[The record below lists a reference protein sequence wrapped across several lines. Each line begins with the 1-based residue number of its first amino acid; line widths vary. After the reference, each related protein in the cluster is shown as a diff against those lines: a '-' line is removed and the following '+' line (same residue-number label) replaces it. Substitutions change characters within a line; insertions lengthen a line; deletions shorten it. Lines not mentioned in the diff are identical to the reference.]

1 MTTLYDRMGSREVC
15 DVAFKAKAKQ
25 SIGNLSFE
33 KDETVLFIDTAK
45 TSSLEGEG
53 TTVYST
59 GGMGNNKLIAWE
71 GDQAV
76 TFTVEDALLSKMSFA
91 LLTGATISEA
101 STDNIIHFPM
111 REEVDAIYNEGILT
125 VDLTDVLGKETLC
138 KTQKVFGYVLNEH
151 GMICNKLGRGTFGEG
166 NIITFKAPSDIKGD
180 AYIQVEFNVIRNS
193 KATNIEIEPG
203 KFAGYYYVEAKTLYR
218 QEATGTDVPAL
229 ITIPKVKIQSK
240 FSLSMNATGDPS
252 TFTFTMDAF
261 PDYTKFNRKKKIL
274 AGMTLLEEL
283 IDAEEEEDNI
293 ICNHKEN
300 FVSIEENGTPYVKDN
315 VLNIPIKRYGDE
327 VLTASAVE
335 NEINLDTTIKEDVI
349 EVVLTSDVEPGDTV
363 VTVVKGE
370 KNTLNVTYTV
380 KGTDLISVAKKGD
393 VTVDA
398 NALSIPVSILKGE
411 TVVATA
417 TIEGKDDVDLIET
430 VGDGVVTVAL
440 TNEVATGDKISVAV
454 VGRYNTVNVDYTL
467 QDGDAP
473 TA

>member
-1 MTTLYDRMGSREVC
+1 M
-15 DVAFKAKAKQ
+15 
-25 SIGNLSFE
+25 
-33 KDETVLFIDTAK
+33 
-45 TSSLEGEG
+45 
-53 TTVYST
+53 
-59 GGMGNNKLIAWE
+59 
-71 GDQAV
+71 
-76 TFTVEDALLSKMSFA
+76 
-91 LLTGATISEA
+91 
-101 STDNIIHFPM
+101 
-111 REEVDAIYNEGILT
+111 
-125 VDLTDVLGKETLC
+125 
-138 KTQKVFGYVLNEH
+138 
-151 GMICNKLGRGTFGEG
+151 
-166 NIITFKAPSDIKGD
+166 
-180 AYIQVEFNVIRNS
+180 
-193 KATNIEIEPG
+193 
-203 KFAGYYYVEAKTLYR
+203 
-218 QEATGTDVPAL
+218 
-229 ITIPKVKIQSK
+229 
-240 FSLSMNATGDPS
+240 
-252 TFTFTMDAF
+252 
-261 PDYTKFNRKKKIL
+261 
-274 AGMTLLEEL
+274 
-283 IDAEEEEDNI
+283 
-293 ICNHKEN
+293 
-300 FVSIEENGTPYVKDN
+300 KDN

-380 KGTDLISVAKKGD
+380 KETDLISVAKKGD

-398 NALSIPVSILKGE
+398 NVLSIPVSILKGE